1 MILCIDSGNS
11 RIKWGLHDDGRWL
24 EAGVI
29 AHADADQLASLAYRL
44 PPASIR
50 RLWSGGPQC
59 TK

>member
-29 AHADADQLASLAYRL
+29 AHADADVAERAEEPPPGADTSGAEEL
-44 PPASIR
+44 PE
-50 RLWSGGPQC
+50 
-59 TK
+59 

>member
-29 AHADADQLASLAYRL
+29 AHADADQLASLAHRL
-44 PPASIR
+44 PPATRIMVARQLLS
-50 RLWSGGPQC
+50 SSP
-59 TK
+59 